1 MQRQAK
7 RAEKTNGGGLKRT
20 EGAVERSEMGRLSV
34 ILTVGFSVAE
44 GYSSMSR
51 DRHHV
56 KLIDGITPKRLLEFC
71 EKFLKGSP
79 IPGSDPISDGPSLL
93 RLFKAAKEHGLVE
106 IEFVPAGRFVPE
118 RQADI

>member
-7 RAEKTNGGGLKRT
+7 KEPGPNGRCKPM

-44 GYSSMSR
+44 NYSDMSR

-56 KLIDGITPKRLLEFC
+56 KLNEGVTANRLLDFC
-71 EKFLKGSP
+71 EAFLKGSP
-79 IPGSDPISDGPSLL
+79 IPGSNPIADGPVLL
-93 RLFKAAKEHGLVE
+93 RLFTAAKERGLVE

-118 RQADI
+118 RKVDI